1 MECKSR
7 IHALAA
13 VLLNAFATI
22 VRGIL
27 AKVKP
32 GPVGG
37 LSAQILGG
45 VVGKE
50 TKRHGFRRKQVQPA
64 ALVCRRLNGNNR
76 AQRGYFAGAV
86 ELAAGA
92 VELAA
97 GAAAAPGISGFAGAE
112 GSSRGMSMMVDSL
125 LVFAEV
131 SML

>member
-13 VLLNAFATI
+13 VPRNAFATI

-50 TKRHGFRRKQVQPA
+50 TKRHGFR
-64 ALVCRRLNGNNR
+64 LNGNNR

-97 GAAAAPGISGFAGAE
+97 GVAAAPGISGFAGAE

-125 LVFAEV
+125 LVFTEV